1 MKCMNCGATLTE
13 SVYCPKCGCDV
24 SVQKQAIV
32 LSGLYY
38 NQGLEKAQI
47 RDLSGA
53 IDQLKRSLKFNK
65 ANIPARNLLGLVYFE
80 TGEVVSALSEWVIS
94 KNIQPEHNI
103 ASEYIDNLRQDANRL
118 DVINQTIKKY
128 NLALE
133 NCGNGNEDVAE
144 IQLKKILAQNPKLIK
159 GYHLLSLLYLKKGE
173 YEKARRLLKKA
184 ARIDKTNTT
193 TLRFLKEVDEQT
205 GTATSLEPR
214 RHLWQGREPQDPAAS
229 VPAVGGIMTEDR
241 SVIQP
246 VTYNERSTG
255 FTIFNIILGLI
266 IGAVCVWF
274 LFVPARVQ
282 SINKAA
288 NEKVSQYSSQMA
300 TQSAEVDRLRQQIK
314 SSEETV
320 ETANTQISEAEATTA
335 AYRDLLTALNAVY
348 NRSYSKAAEAIAKVD
363 VSYLSADAK
372 EIYDTIYVQAGTAL
386 LAQYRDEGVAAFN
399 SQDYAGAI
407 AALEKA
413 KAIDPQNYDVLNYL
427 AHAYRLSGD
436 LPSAD
441 ANFQAI
447 IDNYPGTAR
456 SENARI
462 YMSGAEPAP
471 TPVQEAQG
479 GEAAEIQDSEA
490 EENSLPAETPQ
501 EEITEPVEAEET
513 GNE

>member
-1 MKCMNCGATLTE
+1 MKCMNCGAELTE

-65 ANIPARNLLGLVYFE
+65 MNIPARNLLGLVYFE
-80 TGEVVSALSEWVIS
+80 TGEVVAALSEWVIS

-103 ASEYIDNLRQDANRL
+103 ASEYIDDLRRDSNRL

-159 GYHLLSLLYLKKGE
+159 GYHLLALLYMRKEE
-173 YEKARRLLKKA
+173 YEKARKLLKKA
-184 ARIDKTNTT
+184 AKIDKTNTT
-193 TLRFLKEVDEQT
+193 TLRFLKEVDTQT

-214 RHLWQGREPQDPAAS
+214 RSLLGGRGREERAEE
-229 VPAVGGIMTEDR
+229 VPAVGGIVTEDR

-246 VTYNERSTG
+246 VTYTERSTG
-255 FTIFNIILGLI
+255 FTIFNIVLGLI

-282 SINKAA
+282 SINRAA

-300 TQSAEVDRLRQQIK
+300 TQSAEVDRLREQIK
-314 SSEETV
+314 ESEQTV
-320 ETANTQISEAEATTA
+320 ETASSQIEEAEASRD
-335 AYRDLLTALNAVY
+335 AYKNLVKAINAIS
-348 NRSYSKAAEAIAKVD
+348 NHSYSEAAEAIARVD
-363 VSYLSADAK
+363 VSCLEEADKAIYD
-372 EIYDTIYVQAGTAL
+372 EIYLQAGTSL
-386 LAQYRDEGVAAFN
+386 VAQYKDEGVAAFN
-399 SQDYAGAI
+399 AQNYAGAI
-407 AALEKA
+407 EVLEKA
-413 KAIDPQNYDVLNYL
+413 KQIDPKDYDVLNYL
-427 AHAYRLSGD
+427 AHSYRLSGD
-436 LPSAD
+436 TAAAD
-441 ANFQAI
+441 INFQAI
-447 IDNYPGTAR
+447 IDNYPNTAR
-456 SENARI
+456 AENAKI
-462 YMSGAEPAP
+462 YMTSEPAEPAQS
-471 TPVQEAQG
+471 TP
-479 GEAAEIQDSEA
+479 
-490 EENSLPAETPQ
+490 
-501 EEITEPVEAEET
+501 AEET
-513 GNE
+513 PANEASPEETPANETAPDVVDATEEGTAG

>member
-1 MKCMNCGATLTE
+1 MKCMNCGAELTD

-103 ASEYIDNLRQDANRL
+103 ASEYINNLRQDANRL

-128 NLALE
+128 NIALV

-159 GYHLLSLLYLKKGE
+159 AYHLLSLLYIKKGE
-173 YEKARRLLKKA
+173 YEKARKLLKKA

-214 RHLWQGREPQDPAAS
+214 RSIWKGRDRSEPAED
-229 VPAVGGIMTEDR
+229 VPEVGGVMTEDR

-246 VTYNERSTG
+246 VTYQERSPG
-255 FTIFNIILGLI
+255 FTIFNIVLGI
-266 IGAVCVWF
+266 VIGALCVWF

-314 SSEETV
+314 DSEQTV
-320 ETANTQISEAEATTA
+320 ETANTQIRDAEETTSS
-335 AYRDLLTALNAVY
+335 YRNLLKALYAVY
-348 NRSYSKAAEAIAKVD
+348 DHSYTEAAEAITKVD
-363 VSYLSADAK
+363 AAYLDEEGKA
-372 EIYDTIYVQAGTAL
+372 IYDRIFVQASTAL
-386 LAQYRDEGVAAFN
+386 MSQYKDDGIAAFN
-399 SQDYAGAI
+399 KQDYAAAI
-407 AALEKA
+407 ESLEKA
-413 KAIDPQNYDVLNYL
+413 KQIDATDYDVLNYL

-436 LPSAD
+436 LAAAD
-441 ANFQAI
+441 INFQTI
-447 IDNYPGTAR
+447 IDTYPNTSRA
-456 SENARI
+456 ENARI
-462 YMSGAEPAP
+462 YMSGVQMAP
-471 TPVQEAQG
+471 TPVPEADGAAAPEEAPAAEAQ
-479 GEAAEIQDSEA
+479 AAEVPSDEVPVSPE
-490 EENSLPAETPQ
+490 ETP
-501 EEITEPVEAEET
+501 
-513 GNE
+513 